1 MDKIKII
8 KIFSKVAIQEAE
20 RLAIETIGMILDKFK
35 DRQNQTET
43 NEKSNE

>member
-1 MDKIKII
+1 MDKFKII
-8 KIFSKVAIQEAE
+8 KIFSRVVIQEAE

-35 DRQNQTET
+35 DRLNQTET